1 MKDVLKKAQ
10 EYWMSAGR
18 NGLAHYRAAEIAAK
32 RNRQIGIP
40 NVALSSIVATSVF
53 ATLSE
58 SVDIRIK
65 FATGAIAL
73 ITAILAA
80 LQAFLSFG
88 DRAEKH
94 KAAGAKYG
102 SIKRKIDMFILEFS
116 EKQHEQ
122 ERESAIA
129 KLIEISDELN
139 SLANE
144 SPTLTEKVYNIAKRA
159 FDESQKSA

>member
-58 SVDIRIK
+58 NVDVRIK

-88 DRAEKH
+88 DRAERH

-102 SIKRKIDMFILEFS
+102 SIRRKIDMFILEFS
-116 EKQHEQ
+116 EKQHEK
-122 ERESAIA
+122 EIESAIS
-129 KLIEISDELN
+129 KLIDIADELN

-144 SPTLTEKVYNIAKRA
+144 SPTLTEKVYNIAKKA
-159 FDESQKSA
+159 FDGSQKDP